1 MTVKWNDMVF
11 DFPYLTIILYRK
23 LVYKIVKLH
32 KSFLKRPIKAFI
44 VFSEV
49 VFDFHDPFTI

>member
-1 MTVKWNDMVF
+1 MVF
-11 DFPYLTIILYRK
+11 VFPYLTIILYRK

-32 KSFLKRPIKAFI
+32 KSFLKRPIKTFI

-49 VFDFHDPFTI
+49 VFDFQDPFTI